1 MTSATLSSDGVDNY
15 DYFIANVNLPVDET
29 LICDSKKSPFDYDS
43 QAMIYY
49 TEDIP
54 HPTKEREAFIEAGVE
69 EIVKLLNITNGK
81 AMILFTAKRDMLEVY
96 KILRERVSYKILMQS
111 SKSSQ
116 NDVIKEFK
124 TDVNSVLLG
133 TGSFWEGI
141 SIEGRAL
148 SNLIIFRLPFPVPEP
163 IIDYKRSISKD
174 GLMEVSVPEMIIKLK
189 QGIGRLIRNENDFG
203 IVSIIDSRL
212 IIPINSWFGMRFL

>member
-1 MTSATLSSDGVDNY
+1 M
-15 DYFIANVNLPVDET
+15 F
-29 LICDSKKSPFDYDS
+29 
-43 QAMIYY
+43 
-49 TEDIP
+49 
-54 HPTKEREAFIEAGVE
+54 
-69 EIVKLLNITNGK
+69 
-81 AMILFTAKRDMLEVY
+81 
-96 KILRERVSYKILMQS
+96 
-111 SKSSQ
+111 
-116 NDVIKEFK
+116 KEFK

-163 IIDYKRSISKD
+163 IIDYKRSISND

-189 QGIGRLIRNENDFG
+189 QGIGRLIRNKNDLG

-212 IIPINSWFGMRFL
+212 GDGVNYPYKQLVWDALPIKNKTNDIKKVESFYEKNTNEMIDEKHAV